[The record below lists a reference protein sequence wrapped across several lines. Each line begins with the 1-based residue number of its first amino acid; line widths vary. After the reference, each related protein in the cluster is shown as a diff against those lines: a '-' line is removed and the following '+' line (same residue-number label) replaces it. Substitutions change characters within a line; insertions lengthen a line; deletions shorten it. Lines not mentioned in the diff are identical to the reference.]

1 MFDYIHADT
10 LHACRREKA
19 FRARDMPRLLW
30 TNYGLQT
37 LVIYRF
43 GRWLGQM
50 RQHPRGWVIAFLL
63 QPIYRL
69 MALLVRKAYGINL
82 EQSAEIAPGLAIG
95 HFGGV
100 EVKNCRIGPNCYIGQ
115 QVRLEPTHDAGRRL
129 LIGERVWIGAHA
141 RICAAVSIGDRA
153 TIGTGAVVTQDVPDD
168 CLVLGNPARIAQ
180 RGYDNSVFL

>member
-1 MFDYIHADT
+1 MFDNIHADA
-10 LHACRREKA
+10 LRVCRRKKT

-30 TNYGLQT
+30 NDYGLQA

-43 GRWLGQM
+43 GRWLD
-50 RQHPRGWVIAFLL
+50 RARKHPAGLAMAVLL
-63 QPIYRL
+63 QPAYQF
-69 MALLVRKAYGINL
+69 MAWLVRKAYGINL

-115 QVRLEPTHDAGRRL
+115 QVRLEPAHAGGRRL

-141 RICAAVSIGDRA
+141 RISAPVRIGDRA

-180 RGYDNSVFL
+180 RDYDNTVFL